1 MKKFLIFQ
9 EMEFSS
15 PKLLIF
21 SIKKCFSY
29 FRKELAKPE
38 KQKITADLICM
49 PNVSNNKF
57 LRF

>member
-1 MKKFLIFQ
+1 
-9 EMEFSS
+9 MEFSS